1 MKLGIAGRL
10 ANAFIDSKLT
20 PLLIITALL
29 IGIFAISLT
38 PREEEPQIVVPMVDI
53 FIPFAGSSAKEV
65 EERVTKPL
73 ERVISEIPGVEYV
86 YSTSRPDFALIT
98 ARYYVGDDTETSLVK
113 LWSTM
118 MKHMDK
124 MPAGLTFPPLI
135 KIKSID
141 DVPVLTLTLW
151 SERYDGYQLRRIAA
165 ELSTELKKVR
175 DVSEI
180 TLTGGQRR
188 KVRIILDQDRMR
200 AYHVDPLQ
208 VARQLQA
215 ANQNLPVGSFQAM
228 NRDYLVETGEFLS
241 NIRDVENLVV
251 GVFGNR
257 PVHLKNIADIKD
269 GPEELN
275 NYVFFGYGTE
285 AHQQLNPQQAAL
297 PAQSYPAITIAVAK
311 RKGADAMAVAEK
323 VLETTS
329 ALQGRLLPS
338 DIHVV
343 ETRNY
348 GKTASEKVS
357 TLLEHLIG
365 AIIAVT
371 IIVGLFLG
379 WRGGLVV
386 FASVPITFALTLF
399 VYYLFDYTLNRVTL
413 FALIFVTGIVVDDSI
428 IIAENVHRHFAMR
441 RLPKMQAALAAIGE
455 VGNPTILATFTVIA
469 SVLPMIFVSGL
480 MGPYMSPM
488 PIGASLAMMFS
499 LLVAL
504 IATPWL
510 AYRLLKQHGHTEEGE
525 NLESS
530 FIYRVYNKTLRPLLD
545 SSRKTWIALS
555 VVAVM
560 LLASISLLFIR
571 VVEVKMLPFDNKSEI
586 QVIID
591 MPEGSTLE
599 QTAAAT
605 HEMVSVLK
613 DVPEVHNY
621 QYYVGTFAPINF
633 NGLVRHYY
641 LRQGAAVAD
650 IQLNLLHKS
659 ERDDQSHD
667 IAKRIRP
674 DIQPIAEKYGAR
686 IKIAEVPPG
695 PPVLSTLVAEV
706 YGPDHQQ
713 QIAVAGKIRKIFE
726 QTPGVVDVDWMV
738 EDDQT
743 IYNLKVDKEK
753 AALSGINTRQLAQ
766 TMRMALNGAEVG
778 LLHIPTEV
786 EPLGIELRLGQTQRS
801 SIERLGDIAVRAQ
814 TGQMVPV
821 GDLVSVEKRYEDK
834 SIFRKNLRRVVYV
847 TGDVAGEIESP
858 AYAMLDMDEKIRQ
871 IELPQ
876 GYVIDPMYKGEPF
889 LEEQIAM
896 KWDGEWQITFEVFRD
911 LGAAFAVVLIVI
923 YLLIIGWFQSFKV
936 PLVMM
941 VAIPLSLVGIIP
953 GHWLHGAFFTATS
966 MIGMIALAGIMVR
979 NSILI
984 IDFVQLRLADDVP
997 LKQAVLE
1004 ASAVR
1009 TRPILLTA
1017 GTVVIGA
1024 IVILFDPI
1032 FQGLAIAL
1040 MWGAL
1045 ASTVLTLG
1053 AVPLIY
1059 YLSEKKNYPE
1069 TEEDDSENTAP
1080 EETQLPEDGSEPD
1093 DITKA
1098 ALTEEE
1104 N

>member
-98 ARYYVGDDTETSLVK
+98 ARYFVGDDTETSLVK

-151 SERYDGYQLRRIAA
+151 SDRYDGYQLRRIGA
-165 ELSTELKKVR
+165 ELGAELKKVR
-175 DVSEI
+175 DVSEV

-200 AYHVDPLQ
+200 AYHVDPI
-208 VARQLQA
+208 QLAEQIRA
-215 ANQNLPVGSFQAM
+215 ANQNLPVGSFQSL
-228 NRDYLVETGEFLS
+228 NRDYLVETGDFLS
-241 NIRDVENLVV
+241 DVRDVENLVV
-251 GVFGNR
+251 GVFGKK
-257 PVHLKNIADIKD
+257 PVYLKNVASIED
-269 GPEELN
+269 GPEELS
-275 NYVFFGYGTE
+275 NYVFFGYGTD
-285 AHQQLNPQQAAL
+285 AHQQLNPQQASL
-297 PAQSYPAITIAVAK
+297 PAQSYPAITIAIAK

-323 VLETTS
+323 VLEKTN

-510 AYRLLKQHGHTEEGE
+510 AYRLLQQHGHTEEGE
-525 NLESS
+525 DLESS

-555 VVAVM
+555 SIAVM
-560 LLASISLLFIR
+560 LLLSVSLLFIR

-605 HEMVSVLK
+605 HEMVAALK

-641 LRQGAAVAD
+641 LRQGANVAD

-674 DIQPIAEKYGAR
+674 NIQPIAEKYGAR
-686 IKIAEVPPG
+686 VKIAEVPPG

-713 QIAVAGKIRKIFE
+713 QIAVAGKIREIFE
-726 QTPGVVDVDWMV
+726 ETPGVVDVDWMV
-738 EDDQT
+738 EDNQT
-743 IYNLKVDKEK
+743 VYNLKVDKEK
-753 AALSGINTRQLAQ
+753 AALSGVNTQQLAH
-766 TMRMALNGAEVG
+766 TMRLALHGAEVG
-778 LLHIPTEV
+778 LLHIPTEI
-786 EPLGIELRLGQTQRS
+786 EPLGIELRLGQAQRS
-801 SIERLGDIAVRAQ
+801 SIERLGDIAVSAQ
-814 TGQMVPV
+814 TGKMIPV
-821 GDLVSVEKRYEDK
+821 GDLVTVEKRYEDK
-834 SIFRKNLRRVVYV
+834 SIFRKDLRRVVYV

-871 IELPQ
+871 IQLPE
-876 GYVIDPMYKGEPF
+876 GYIIDPMYKGEPF

-1059 YLSEKKNYPE
+1059 YLAEKKNYPE
-1069 TEEDDSENTAP
+1069 EATEASDDPTPATAEMPEDDN
-1080 EETQLPEDGSEPD
+1080 GPD
-1093 DITKA
+1093 DVTEA